1 MKPSLLLSLSAALLA
16 SLSACSTCTEAPL
29 AMAGE
34 ARRLVNTDER
44 GVALEGHDPVAFFTV
59 GKPVKGSTAFH
70 FDWDGERYLFSS
82 AANRDLFAANPEKY
96 APQFGGYCTGSMS
109 RKVQA
114 EANPEAWI
122 ISDGKLYVF
131 GQTKWVDVAQK
142 DPEYLRTRIPLAAAN
157 WRERGK

>member
-1 MKPSLLLSLSAALLA
+1 MSPLHEFLRLMLVPIALTLFQVAPTLA
-16 SLSACSTCTEAPL
+16 QSTASEPKRVVL
-29 AMAGE
+29 K
-34 ARRLVNTDER
+34 
-44 GVALEGHDPVAFFTV
+44 GHDPVAYFTV

-114 EANPEAWI
+114 EADPSAWI

-131 GQTKWVDVAQK
+131 GQTKWADVAHK
-142 DPEYLRTRIPLAAAN
+142 DPEYLRTRIPLAVVN